1 MRIGLIR
8 MRYTPY
14 GGAEVFLDRF
24 MEEIVRQGHKVDLFT
39 TGWESRDG
47 VTIHKVRA
55 FGPSFLRPI
64 FFAMNV
70 EKKLREVRPDVVLS
84 FERLHCLDVYRAG
97 DGCHREWLALRA
109 RSQPWWRRMMLAFSP
124 IQMTHLFLEEE
135 MFKSARLKKVVA
147 NSRMVKDDIIRHYGL
162 PEDKICVIY
171 NGIDLA
177 RYPAIDADKRRGIRE
192 SMGIP
197 PGVFVVLFVG
207 SGFERKGLM
216 TLIRAIGLLKEKG
229 DIRLVVV
236 GKGRQG
242 PYLREAAR
250 LGLAGRVT
258 FAGPVKD
265 AAEFYRAA
273 DIFALPSMY
282 EPFSNSCL
290 EAMALGLP
298 VVTTASNGASE
309 IITDGVNGGVI
320 ADPFDAPSLAGKI
333 ALFLDP
339 DVQRAASAGAR
350 GEASKHTMKKNAAE
364 FLKVIEDAVRD
375 LSFNL

>member
-8 MRYTPY
+8 MRYNPY

-24 MEEIVRQGHKVDLFT
+24 MEGLVRRGHKVDLFT
-39 TGWESRDG
+39 AGWPARDG
-47 VTIHKVRA
+47 VVVHRVKA
-55 FGPSFLRPI
+55 FGPAFLRPI

-70 EKKLREVRPDVVLS
+70 EKKLGAVRPDVVLS
-84 FERLHCLDVYRAG
+84 LERLHCADVYRAG

-109 RSQPWWRRMMLAFSP
+109 RSYPWWRRLMLAFSP
-124 IQMTHLFLEEE
+124 IHMTHLFLEEE

-171 NGIDLA
+171 NGIDPA
-177 RYPAIDADKRRGIRE
+177 RYAAAGAAKRRGLRE
-192 SMGIP
+192 TL
-197 PGVFVVLFVG
+197 GVPADAFVVLFVG

-216 TLIRAIGLLKEKG
+216 TLVRAVGLLKEKEE
-229 DIRLVVV
+229 IRLVVV
-236 GKGRQG
+236 GKGGQG

-250 LGLAGRVT
+250 VGVAGRVV

-265 AAEFYRAA
+265 AAEFYGAA
-273 DIFALPSMY
+273 DVFALPSMY

-290 EAMALGLP
+290 EAMASGLP

-309 IITDGVNGGVI
+309 IITDGVNGGVV
-320 ADPFDAPSLAGKI
+320 ADPFDPAAIAGKI
-333 ALFLDP
+333 SIFFDP
-339 DVQRAASAGAR
+339 DARRAASVAAR
-350 GEASKHTMKKNAAE
+350 AEASKHTMEKNVSE
-364 FLKVIEDAVRD
+364 FLKVIEDAGKG
-375 LSFNL
+375 FGGI